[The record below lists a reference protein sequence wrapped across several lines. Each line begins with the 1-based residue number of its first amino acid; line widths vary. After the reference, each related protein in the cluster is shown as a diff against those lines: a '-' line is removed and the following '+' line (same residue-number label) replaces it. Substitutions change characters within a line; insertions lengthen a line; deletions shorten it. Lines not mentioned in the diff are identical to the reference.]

1 MTPDL
6 LHALLSLQRV
16 HGVLEGGEQTPLDVE
31 SPGVLLPVRTQLG
44 HHAVLE
50 GETERGGLQQ
60 APELL
65 AFGAGAQAA
74 ASRGLRLVNPHV
86 PQLQREE
93 GLWVGYWY
101 SVLASCLCVTQV
113 RGFKVS
119 EWEKK
124 GYGVSGGGYGIL
136 HVCHMGP

>member
-16 HGVLEGGEQTPLDVE
+16 HGVLEGREQTPLDVE

-50 GETERGGLQQ
+50 GETERGLQQ
-60 APELL
+60 APQFL
-65 AFGAGAQAA
+65 ASGAGAQAA
-74 ASRGLRLVNPHV
+74 ASRRLRLVDLHV

-93 GLWVGYWY
+93 GLWGDYLY
-101 SVLASCLCVTQV
+101 GVLAACVSH
-113 RGFKVS
+113 RS
-119 EWEKK
+119 MASRLA
-124 GYGVSGGGYGIL
+124 SGRRR
-136 HVCHMGP
+136 VMC

>member
-31 SPGVLLPVRTQLG
+31 SPRILLPVRTQLG

-60 APELL
+60 APQLL
-65 AFGAGAQAA
+65 ASGAGAQAA
-74 ASRGLRLVNPHV
+74 ASRRLRLVDPHV

-93 GLWVGYWY
+93 RLWVGYWY
-101 SVLASCLCVTQV
+101 GVLAACVSH
-113 RGFKVS
+113 RS
-119 EWEKK
+119 MASRL
-124 GYGVSGGGYGIL
+124 VSGRRWIM
-136 HVCHMGP
+136 C